1 MNLLQSKIRFMA
13 LQRATALAGQTLDD
27 TADHHQPGSD
37 AGLRRMSPG
46 DTAMLTK
53 LRYGTAL
60 LALACLAHLPMTQ
73 SAMAI
78 TVELARKCGALT
90 DKAYPLRV
98 PGNPA
103 AGREHGTAKEVRD
116 YFNKCVANRGNVG
129 EQPLEP
135 GNHTQTPSEGSD
147 KGGQAPQQRRSFP
160 DGLL

>member
-1 MNLLQSKIRFMA
+1 
-13 LQRATALAGQTLDD
+13 
-27 TADHHQPGSD
+27 
-37 AGLRRMSPG
+37 
-46 DTAMLTK
+46 MLTK

-60 LALACLAHLPMTQ
+60 LALVCLTHLPTTR

-78 TVELARKCGALT
+78 TAELARKCGALT

-116 YFNKCVANRGNVG
+116 YFNKCVANRGNID

-135 GNHTQTPSEGSD
+135 GNHTQPPGEGGG
-147 KGGQAPQQRRSFP
+147 KGGQAPQQIRSFP